1 MPINRLPLPLIACL
15 LTFLF
20 GGLFLPGAWYETL
33 NKAPW
38 SPPNIA
44 FPIVWAILYL
54 FIAVCGWQIFSSK
67 IAKLKY
73 LWCIQLSVN
82 AIWSWLFFGQH
93 WVLAGLIDIVVLNTL
108 LIALIIGCYKYKL
121 TLSLYL
127 LLPYLSW
134 LLLATTL
141 NAYILINN

>member
-1 MPINRLPLPLIACL
+1 MPIKKLLLPLIACL
-15 LTFLF
+15 ITFAF
-20 GGLFLPGAWYETL
+20 GGLFGPGEWYETL

-44 FPIVWAILYL
+44 FPIVWFILYV
-54 FIAVCGWQIFSSK
+54 FIAINGWQIFSSN
-67 IAKLKY
+67 ITRLKW

-82 AIWSWLFFGQH
+82 AIWSWFFFGQH
-93 WVLAGLIDIVVLNTL
+93 WVLIGLIDIILLNTL
-108 LIALIIGCYKYKL
+108 LIALIIGCYKHKL
-121 TLSLYL
+121 TLSVYL

-141 NAYILINN
+141 NGYIVLNN